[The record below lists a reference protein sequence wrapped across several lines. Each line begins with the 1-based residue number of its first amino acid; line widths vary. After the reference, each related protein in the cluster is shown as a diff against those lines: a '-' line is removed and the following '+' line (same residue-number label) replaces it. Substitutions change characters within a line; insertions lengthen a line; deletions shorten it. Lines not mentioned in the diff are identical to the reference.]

1 MPMQLI
7 SLGEYEGALRR
18 IILAA
23 KHDRANRLQEWLV
36 QAGVSLA
43 QGWMTHR
50 AVVDV
55 PLAGSPLLIV
65 PVPSQWT
72 RAWRGLMV
80 TPHIARGFAS
90 HLDREGVDVMIAPVL
105 TKAWGSTQAG
115 KSGVERRAHSSSVGA
130 LVELRGAQCILVDD
144 VVTTGA
150 TMLACRKTVEYAG
163 GQCFVAV
170 ALADVHNCHPL
181 K

>member
-1 MPMQLI
+1 MRLI

-18 IILAA
+18 IILTA
-23 KHDRANRLQEWLV
+23 KHDRANNLQGWLL
-36 QAGVSLA
+36 QAGGSLA
-43 QGWMTHR
+43 KGWLTR
-50 AVVDV
+50 RTVVDV

-72 RAWRGLMV
+72 RWWRGLMV

-90 HLDREGVDVMIAPVL
+90 HLEAEGIDVMVAPVL

-115 KSGVERRAHSSSVGA
+115 KSGAQRRARSNTVSA
-130 LVELRGAQCILVDD
+130 LVDLRGAQCILVDD

-150 TMLACRKTVEYAG
+150 TMLACRRAVEYAG
-163 GQCFVAV
+163 GHCFVGV
-170 ALADVHNCHPL
+170 SLADVHNCRPL

>member
-1 MPMQLI
+1 MAMRLI

-55 PLAGSPLLIV
+55 PLAGNPLLIV

-90 HLDREGVDVMIAPVL
+90 HLDREGVDVMVAPVL

-115 KSGVERRAHSSSVGA
+115 KSGVERRARSGKVSA

-163 GQCFVAV
+163 GQCFVGV